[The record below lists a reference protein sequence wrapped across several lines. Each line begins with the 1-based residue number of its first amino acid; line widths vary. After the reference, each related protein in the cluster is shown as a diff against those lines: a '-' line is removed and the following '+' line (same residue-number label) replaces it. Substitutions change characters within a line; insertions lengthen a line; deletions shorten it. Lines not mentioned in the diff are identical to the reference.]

1 MAGHR
6 VYTGSIEPLTFIS
19 SSKIQLLYFQRTF
32 KDLIRNAATDSGVV
46 AKSQNRS
53 LVCALAVR

>member
-1 MAGHR
+1 MAGDR
-6 VYTGSIEPLTFIS
+6 VYTGSIEPLTF
-19 SSKIQLLYFQRTF
+19 SKIQLLYFQRTF
-32 KDLIRNAATDSGVV
+32 KGLIRNAATDSGVV